1 MWPYQKGYQLSEK
14 MTLKRRQFAARQK
27 VNKINFQISLAD
39 RTLPIREFVELLH
52 NVFPGSKWS
61 ETFFRW
67 KHLDNPLGPSILVW
81 AVFQGRVIGFRAF
94 WLMELRD
101 GERKIRAYQPCDTVV
116 ALAFRGAGVFSE
128 MTRMGRF
135 ATVQQGGD
143 WLFNFPTNM
152 SLGGYLK
159 LGWKHQPDICRYLHL
174 SNLSQVFCMSIRNR
188 WWRQPF
194 MTELPS
200 SPAELEDFRSQYW
213 NQQTGGLPS
222 LSMTREYLTWRFLS
236 NPKVVYGVVRAN
248 RARMVYRIGFRGP
261 MRVAELLAW
270 SWQDLSGLTT
280 NLLSE
285 LVKVEQPAVI
295 SLVAPCG
302 GPILRAGKSFFR
314 APSNLNFVA
323 INLKNREKLPKI
335 LFEPAL
341 YDTV

>member
-1 MWPYQKGYQLSEK
+1 MHE
-14 MTLKRRQFAARQK
+14 
-27 VNKINFQISLAD
+27 IHFQISLAD
-39 RTLPIREFVELLH
+39 ETLPIKKFVELLH
-52 NVFPGSKWS
+52 GVFPGSTWS
-61 ETFFRW
+61 EPFFRW

-81 AVFQGRVIGFRAF
+81 ASFQGRVIGFRAL
-94 WLMELRD
+94 WRMELRY
-101 GERKIRAYQPCDTVV
+101 GEREIKAYQPCDTAVV
-116 ALAFRGAGVFSE
+116 SPFRGAGVFSE
-128 MTRMGRF
+128 MTRMGRD
-135 ATVQQGGD
+135 AAVQLGGE

-159 LGWKHQPDICRYLHL
+159 LGWKSHPHICRYLHL
-174 SNLSQVFCMSIRNR
+174 SNLRQVFCASIRSR

-194 MTELPS
+194 IPALPY
-200 SPAELEDFRSQYW
+200 SPAELEDFRSKYW
-213 NQQTGGLPS
+213 NHQTGGLPS

-236 NPKVVYGVVRAN
+236 NPKVVYGVVRGN

-261 MRVAELLAW
+261 MKVVELVAW

-295 SLVAPCG
+295 SVVSPYG
-302 GPILRAGKSFFR
+302 GPILHAGKSFFR

-323 INLKNREKLPKI
+323 IDLKNRDKLPQI